1 MANEEKTL
9 VGAVFDPKGKTR
21 KELVDE
27 IMTGVETQKK
37 IIAEERA
44 AAKNAEEGSS

>member
-1 MANEEKTL
+1 MDDAIT
-9 VGAVFDPKGKTR
+9 GAVFDPKNKSR

-27 IMTGVETQKK
+27 IMTWVETQKK

-44 AAKNAEEGSS
+44 AAAKNES